1 MERRKRIGGQTSEL
15 FGVRGI
21 IMIMK
26 IDWALKGVVDEE
38 PWKERKGGKGG
49 KREERSE

>member
-26 IDWALKGVVDEE
+26 IDWALEGVVDEE
-38 PWKERKGGKGG
+38 GKKRRER
-49 KREERSE
+49 RERYGRSQ